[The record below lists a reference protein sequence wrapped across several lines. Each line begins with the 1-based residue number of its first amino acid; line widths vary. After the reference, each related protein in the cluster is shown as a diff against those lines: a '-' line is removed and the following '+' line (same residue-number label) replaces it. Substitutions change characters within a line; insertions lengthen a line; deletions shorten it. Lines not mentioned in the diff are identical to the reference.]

1 MTLPQ
6 TDSATFDQLLSRS
19 NLDVQDIARRLR
31 ALILD
36 LHPAAVEVVRLGDNA
51 ASYGLGPKKM
61 SEAYAYIM
69 PQAAYVNLGFYFG
82 ATLPNPAGLL
92 EGTGK
97 KLRHVKVRSAAAVD
111 APALRQL
118 LQASLLERQRSIG

>member
-1 MTLPQ
+1 MTLPP
-6 TDSATFDQLLSRS
+6 TDSATFEQLLARS
-19 NLDVQDIARRLR
+19 NPEVQEIARRLR

-36 LHPAAVEVVRLGDNA
+36 VHPAAVEVVRLGDNA

-69 PQAAYVNLGFYFG
+69 PQAAYVNLGFYYG
-82 ATLPNPAGLL
+82 ATLPDPAGLL

-111 APALRQL
+111 VPALH
-118 LQASLLERQRSIG
+118 ALLEQGTWSGLSA